1 MRLALLLLCAAA
13 AWGQCAM
20 CFRNAEAQSRAH
32 AHALNK
38 GIAVLLVPVAAS
50 AGLILRLA
58 YKRRARTI

>member
-1 MRLALLLLCAAA
+1 
-13 AWGQCAM
+13 M